1 MHMISRRTFA
11 AALVAAVFAFHPMAK
26 AADAEQ
32 TLVFAASSLTDALN
46 EVGEAY
52 AKTGKPKP
60 VFSYAASSALA
71 KQIENGAPANI
82 FISADEE
89 WMNYVTERK
98 LIVEKS
104 RVSFL
109 GNTLVLVTPADKPI
123 KTEIKKD
130 FPLAKLLN
138 GGKLAM
144 GDPDSVPVG
153 KYGKAALENLGAWKD
168 VEPSVVR
175 AENVR
180 AALAF
185 VERGEAA
192 AGIVYATDAAAA
204 KKVAIAAAFPQ
215 ESYPP
220 VSYPIAVTAAH
231 DTPDAQAFRNFVVGP
246 QAKTIFAKYGFKL
259 K

>member
-1 MHMISRRTFA
+1 MRTISRRTFVAALFA
-11 AALVAAVFAFHPMAK
+11 AAIAFHSAAK

-52 AKTGKPKP
+52 AKTGKPKL

-89 WMNYVTERK
+89 WMNYVAERK

-104 RVSFL
+104 RASFL

-123 KTEIKKD
+123 KTEIKNG

-153 KYGKAALENLGAWKD
+153 KYGKAALESLGVWKD

-180 AALAF
+180 AALLF

-192 AGIVYATDAAAA
+192 AGIVYATDAVVA
-204 KKVAIAAAFPQ
+204 KNVTVAAAFPQ
-215 ESYPP
+215 TSYPP

-231 DTPDAQAFRNFVVGP
+231 DTPAAQAFRNFVTGP